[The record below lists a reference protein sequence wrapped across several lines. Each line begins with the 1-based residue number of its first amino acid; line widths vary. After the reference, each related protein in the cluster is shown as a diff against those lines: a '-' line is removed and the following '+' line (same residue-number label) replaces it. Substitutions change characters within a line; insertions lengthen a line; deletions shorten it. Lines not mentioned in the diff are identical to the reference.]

1 MSNKLINYL
10 ETAGLNW
17 AVPVVRLC
25 RGEDARE
32 QASELFTK
40 VGLPLIAVLVF
51 LLVWS
56 VGASQV
62 KTSLGV
68 LPGPTAVWRQA
79 FNRYDE
85 HQVQR
90 DKADAFYQRQE
101 ERNAAKLE
109 RNPDAEIKWRKYT
122 GKPTFYD
129 QIGTSLLTVFT
140 GFVLASLIAI
150 PFGALDALTRA
161 HLQDSVM
168 EIQADLNNTVIMV
181 IHDVDEA
188 VLLSDKIVMMT
199 NGPAATVGEVL
210 EVDLARPRDRLAL
223 ASDERYNYFR
233 SQVLSFLYERQRRP
247 AE

>member
-1 MSNKLINYL
+1 MLSEGTSLSYALEYTRQSDYEDGSNIGADYWLAEL
-10 ETAGLNW
+10 GRTGGA
-17 AVPVVRLC
+17 AVPWRGCPRAGQRTLYQGRPAADRRAGVSAGVVGGRLT
-25 RGEDARE
+25 GENQSGRAARPDC
-32 QASELFTK
+32 
-40 VGLPLIAVLVF
+40 GLAPGLQPVRRAP
-51 LLVWS
+51 
-56 VGASQV
+56 GA
-62 KTSLGV
+62 
-68 LPGPTAVWRQA
+68 ARQG
-79 FNRYDE
+79 R
-85 HQVQR
+85 R
-90 DKADAFYQRQE
+90 FYQRQE

-199 NGPAATVGEVL
+199 NGPAATVG
-210 EVDLARPRDRLAL
+210 
-223 ASDERYNYFR
+223 
-233 SQVLSFLYERQRRP
+233 
-247 AE
+247 

>member
-68 LPGPTAVWRQA
+68 LPGPTAVWHQA
-79 FNRYDE
+79 VNLYDE

-109 RNPDAEIKWRKYT
+109 RNPDAEIKWREYT
-122 GKPTFYD
+122 GKPTFFD

-150 PFGALDALTRA
+150 PVGVACGLSPKLYGAISPLVQIFKPVSPLAWLPIVTMVVS
-161 HLQDSVM
+161 SVY
-168 EIQADLNNTVIMV
+168 ISDDPLFQKSFITSAVTVTLCSCS
-181 IHDVDEA
+181 A
-188 VLLSDKIVMMT
+188 
-199 NGPAATVGEVL
+199 G
-210 EVDLARPRDRLAL
+210 
-223 ASDERYNYFR
+223 Y
-233 SQVLSFLYERQRRP
+233 
-247 AE
+247 